1 MKSICW
7 KFNTELSDLLQ
18 SFQNT
23 FFQFAEVLNYKEVSD
38 FIVIQILKHSL
49 TSIIDCRNIEQAIA
63 CLWQIWHSLI
73 MLYKFLHIVKN
84 TYCNWLIYRAQ
95 TFLYLM
101 IAVIFSSSFLY
112 HSLSVRFSQSLFLS
126 ISLFIALYLA
136 FSVGLLLPYC
146 LFLSFSH
153 SFTLYL
159 PSNSL
164 LPLFSLSLP
173 LFIVIVAIAHET
185 ENWVFFVM

>member
-1 MKSICW
+1 MNSICW

-18 SFQNT
+18 SFPNT

-95 TFLYLM
+95 TFFVSNDCSYIFLFFPLSFSVCTFLSVFISLY
-101 IAVIFSSSFLY
+101 FSLYCSLSRFLCRSPTSLLSLSVFLSLL
-112 HSLSVRFSQSLFLS
+112 HSLS
-126 ISLFIALYLA
+126 
-136 FSVGLLLPYC
+136 
-146 LFLSFSH
+146 
-153 SFTLYL
+153 
-159 PSNSL
+159 
-164 LPLFSLSLP
+164 PL
-173 LFIVIVAIAHET
+173 
-185 ENWVFFVM
+185 